1 MKFTI
6 GTNKSKSSGTSKFK
20 GNKSDRPKQEG
31 YKKDGFRSDRSKQE
45 GYKKEGSW
53 SDRPKQEGYKKEG
66 FWSDRPKQ
74 EGYKKEGSWSDRPK
88 QEGYKKDG
96 FRSDRPKQEGYKK
109 DGFGSDRPKQEGY
122 KKDGFRSDR
131 PKQDDY
137 KQKGFR
143 GRDNKPNRFQEDKF
157 EEERPIDENIL
168 YGRNAVIEA
177 LKAGRDID
185 KLLVQKGEK
194 EGSIIKIV
202 GEAKDKGIVI
212 VEAEKAKLDEIT
224 GRERHQGVVAYAAAK
239 SYVEIDDILQE
250 AKDKNEQPFI
260 LILENMQDPHNLGAI
275 IRSAHNAGVHG
286 IIIPKRRAVGLS
298 GTVAKSSAGAI
309 EYMKV
314 AKVTNISQTIK
325 ELQEKGLWVACADM
339 DGKIMYEE
347 NLTGPTAIVIGSEGE
362 GISKLIKESCDYV
375 ISIPMYGEV
384 SSLNASVAASIM
396 AYEVVRQRKFKG

>member
-1 MKFTI
+1 MKFAY
-6 GTNKSKSSGTSKFK
+6 GKDKPKNNSTSKY
-20 GNKSDRPKQEG
+20 KSDKPSGFGQGKPKQ
-31 YKKDGFRSDRSKQE
+31 D

-53 SDRPKQEGYKKEG
+53 QDRPKQDGPKKEG
-66 FWSDRPKQ
+66 SWEGKPKQ
-74 EGYKKEGSWSDRPK
+74 DGYKKEGSWQGKPK
-88 QEGYKKDG
+88 QEGYK
-96 FRSDRPKQEGYKK
+96 REG
-109 DGFGSDRPKQEGY
+109 SWQ
-122 KKDGFRSDR
+122 DR
-131 PKQDDY
+131 PKQDGPKKEGSWQGKPKQDGY
-137 KQKGFR
+137 KKEGFRPDRPKTDDNKQRGFR
-143 GRDNKPNRFQEDKF
+143 GRDNRPGRFEENKP

-185 KLLVQKGEK
+185 KLMVQKGEK

-212 VEAEKAKLDEIT
+212 IEVEKAKLDDIT
-224 GRERHQGVVAYAAAK
+224 NRERHQGVVAYAAAK
-239 SYVEIDDILQE
+239 SYVEIDEILQE

-260 LILENMQDPHNLGAI
+260 LILENIQDPHNLGAI

-314 AKVTNISQTIK
+314 AKVTNIAQTIK
-325 ELQEKGLWVACADM
+325 ELQEKGLWITCADM
-339 DGKIMYEE
+339 DGKMMYGED
-347 NLTGPTAIVIGSEGE
+347 LTGPIAIVVGSEGE

-375 ISIPMYGEV
+375 LSIPMYGQV
-384 SSLNASVAASIM
+384 ASLNASVAASVM
-396 AYEVVRQRKFKG
+396 AYEVVRQRKFKI